1 MSWSTGIGTDQVK
14 IYFAGSIR
22 GGRQDAA
29 IYMEL
34 LAGLEQ
40 HGEVLT
46 EHVATIGEEDLSDGE
61 IFVRDLEWLSSCDAV
76 VAEVTT
82 PSLGVGYEIGI
93 AQSLGIPVLC
103 LYRPGSDRR
112 LSAMLSGNPGI
123 LVIEYSTV
131 AELDSVLAD
140 WFSPENS

>member
-1 MSWSTGIGTDQVK
+1 MK

-22 GGRQDAA
+22 GGRHDAGT
-29 IYMEL
+29 YPEL
-34 LAGLEQ
+34 VAFLERY
-40 HGEVLT
+40 GEVLT
-46 EHVATIGEEDLSDGE
+46 EHVATVGEEDLPDGE

-103 LYRPGSDRR
+103 LYRPGPERR

-123 LVIEYSTV
+123 GVVEYSEV
-131 AELDSVLAD
+131 AELEAVLAA
-140 WFSPENS
+140 WFSPDAA